1 MQTAQFIE
9 ALQSDLRELAQLG
22 GEELVQAAHRLE
34 GAVKQSAT
42 LRLIDALTQ
51 VALEVSSQLPN
62 GHLDV
67 RLAGQDPEL
76 VYVEEEDEEPQAQAA
91 EDGLTARIT
100 LRLPESLK
108 VALETAAEAEGV
120 SVNTWLVRALA
131 ALGVERRRPCDPVGK
146 THHGLRPV
154 LRGGVM
160 QFFPALFGHLEVHVD
175 TRDPRRARR
184 RPVVRSG
191 R

>member
-76 VYVEEEDEEPQAQAA
+76 VYVEEEGEEPQAQSA

-108 VALETAAEAEGV
+108 VTVETAAEAEGV

-131 ALGVERRRPCDPVGK
+131 ALGVGRRRRP
-146 THHGLRPV
+146 
-154 LRGGVM
+154 GG
-160 QFFPALFGHLEVHVD
+160 
-175 TRDPRRARR
+175 
-184 RPVVRSG
+184 RSG
-191 R
+191 KRITGYAQS

>member
-9 ALQSDLRELAQLG
+9 ALQADLRELAQLG
-22 GEELVQAAHRLE
+22 GDELVQATHRLE

-62 GHLDV
+62 GHVDV

-76 VYVEEEDEEPQAQAA
+76 VYVEEEGEEPQAQTAD
-91 EDGLTARIT
+91 DGLNARIT

-108 VALETAAEAEGV
+108 VALEKAADAEGV
-120 SVNTWLVRALA
+120 SVNAWLVRALQRSVSSGGGRA
-131 ALGVERRRPCDPVGK
+131 VRTGK
-146 THHGLRPV
+146 RITGYA
-154 LRGGVM
+154 
-160 QFFPALFGHLEVHVD
+160 Q
-175 TRDPRRARR
+175 
-184 RPVVRSG
+184 S
-191 R
+191 

>member
-76 VYVEEEDEEPQAQAA
+76 VYVEEEGEEPQAQSA

-108 VALETAAEAEGV
+108 VTVETAAEAEGV

-131 ALGVERRRPCDPVGK
+131 RSVS
-146 THHGLRPV
+146 
-154 LRGGVM
+154 GG
-160 QFFPALFGHLEVHVD
+160 GG
-175 TRDPRRARR
+175 RS
-184 RPVVRSG
+184 VRSG
-191 R
+191 KRITGYAQS

>member
-76 VYVEEEDEEPQAQAA
+76 VYVEEEGEEPQAQAA
-91 EDGLTARIT
+91 EDGLNARIT

-108 VALETAAEAEGV
+108 VTVETAAEAEGV

-131 ALGVERRRPCDPVGK
+131 RSVS
-146 THHGLRPV
+146 
-154 LRGGVM
+154 GG
-160 QFFPALFGHLEVHVD
+160 GSG
-175 TRDPRRARR
+175 RAI
-184 RPVVRSG
+184 RSG
-191 R
+191 RRITGYAQS

>member
-22 GEELVQAAHRLE
+22 GDELVQAAHRLE

-67 RLAGQDPEL
+67 RLSGQDPEL
-76 VYVEEEDEEPQAQAA
+76 VYVEEEGEEPKAQAA

-100 LRLPESLK
+100 LRLPDSLK
-108 VALETAAEAEGV
+108 TTLERAAEMEGV
-120 SVNTWLVRALA
+120 SVNTWLVRALQRS
-131 ALGVERRRPCDPVGK
+131 VSS
-146 THHGLRPV
+146 
-154 LRGGVM
+154 GG
-160 QFFPALFGHLEVHVD
+160 G
-175 TRDPRRARR
+175 RA
-184 RPVVRSG
+184 VRSG
-191 R
+191 KRITGYAQS

>member
-22 GEELVQAAHRLE
+22 GDELVQAAHRLE

-51 VALEVSSQLPN
+51 IALEVSSQLPN
-62 GHLDV
+62 GHVDV

-76 VYVEEEDEEPQAQAA
+76 VYVAEEGEEPQAQSAD
-91 EDGLTARIT
+91 DGLNARIT

-108 VALETAAEAEGV
+108 VALEKAAEAEGV
-120 SVNTWLVRALA
+120 SVNAWLVR
-131 ALGVERRRPCDPVGK
+131 
-146 THHGLRPV
+146 V
-154 LRGGVM
+154 LQRSVSGG
-160 QFFPALFGHLEVHVD
+160 GGG
-175 TRDPRRARR
+175 RA
-184 RPVVRSG
+184 VRSG
-191 R
+191 KRITGYAQS

>member
-22 GEELVQAAHRLE
+22 GEELVQAAHRME

-76 VYVEEEDEEPQAQAA
+76 VYVEEEGEEPQAQAA

-108 VALETAAEAEGV
+108 VTLEAAAEAEGV

-131 ALGVERRRPCDPVGK
+131 RSVSS
-146 THHGLRPV
+146 
-154 LRGGVM
+154 GG
-160 QFFPALFGHLEVHVD
+160 G
-175 TRDPRRARR
+175 RA
-184 RPVVRSG
+184 VRSG
-191 R
+191 KRITGYAQS

>member
-9 ALQSDLRELAQLG
+9 ALQGDLRELAQLG

-67 RLAGQDPEL
+67 RLSGQDPEL
-76 VYVEEEDEEPQAQAA
+76 VYVEEEGEEPKAQAA

-100 LRLPESLK
+100 LRLPDSLK
-108 VALETAAEAEGV
+108 TTLERAAEMEGV
-120 SVNTWLVRALA
+120 SVNTWLVRALQRS
-131 ALGVERRRPCDPVGK
+131 VSS
-146 THHGLRPV
+146 
-154 LRGGVM
+154 GG
-160 QFFPALFGHLEVHVD
+160 G
-175 TRDPRRARR
+175 RA
-184 RPVVRSG
+184 VRSG
-191 R
+191 KRITGYAQS

>member
-9 ALQSDLRELAQLG
+9 ALQADLRELAQLG
-22 GEELVQAAHRLE
+22 GDELVQAAHRLE

-67 RLAGQDPEL
+67 RLAGHDPEL
-76 VYVEEEDEEPQAQAA
+76 VYVEEEGEEPQAQTA

-100 LRLPESLK
+100 LRLPDSLK
-108 VALETAAEAEGV
+108 VTLEKAAEAEGV
-120 SVNTWLVRALA
+120 SVNTWLVRALQRA
-131 ALGVERRRPCDPVGK
+131 VSS
-146 THHGLRPV
+146 
-154 LRGGVM
+154 GG
-160 QFFPALFGHLEVHVD
+160 G
-175 TRDPRRARR
+175 RA
-184 RPVVRSG
+184 VRSG
-191 R
+191 KRITGYAQS

>member
-76 VYVEEEDEEPQAQAA
+76 VYVEEEGEEPQAQA

-108 VALETAAEAEGV
+108 VALETAADAEGV

-131 ALGVERRRPCDPVGK
+131 RSVAS
-146 THHGLRPV
+146 
-154 LRGGVM
+154 GG
-160 QFFPALFGHLEVHVD
+160 G
-175 TRDPRRARR
+175 RA
-184 RPVVRSG
+184 VRSG
-191 R
+191 KRITGYAQS

>member
-9 ALQSDLRELAQLG
+9 ALQADVRELAQLG

-76 VYVEEEDEEPQAQAA
+76 VYVEGEEPPAQAA

-108 VALETAAEAEGV
+108 VSLEKAAEAEGV
-120 SVNTWLVRALA
+120 SVNTWLVRALQRA
-131 ALGVERRRPCDPVGK
+131 IS
-146 THHGLRPV
+146 
-154 LRGGVM
+154 GGS
-160 QFFPALFGHLEVHVD
+160 G
-175 TRDPRRARR
+175 RA
-184 RPVVRSG
+184 VRSG
-191 R
+191 KRITGYAQS

>member
-22 GEELVQAAHRLE
+22 GDELVQAAHRLE

-67 RLAGQDPEL
+67 RLSGQDPEL
-76 VYVEEEDEEPQAQAA
+76 VYVEEEGEEPQAQAA

-100 LRLPESLK
+100 LRLPDSLK
-108 VALETAAEAEGV
+108 TTLERAAEMEGV
-120 SVNTWLVRALA
+120 SVNTFLVRALQRS
-131 ALGVERRRPCDPVGK
+131 VSS
-146 THHGLRPV
+146 
-154 LRGGVM
+154 GG
-160 QFFPALFGHLEVHVD
+160 G
-175 TRDPRRARR
+175 RA
-184 RPVVRSG
+184 VRSG
-191 R
+191 KRITGYAQS

>member
-9 ALQSDLRELAQLG
+9 ALQGDLRELAQLG

-62 GHLDV
+62 GHVDV

-76 VYVEEEDEEPQAQAA
+76 VYGEEESAEPQAQAA
-91 EDGLTARIT
+91 GREVGEMRHESCRTPGALTLGLRVPSGEISLESVDGEETTVELDATSSNEEVQALVDGARI
-100 LRLPESLK
+100 E
-108 VALETAAEAEGV
+108 
-120 SVNTWLVRALA
+120 VRQ
-131 ALGVERRRPCDPVGK
+131 
-146 THHGLRPV
+146 
-154 LRGGVM
+154 RGD
-160 QFFPALFGHLEVHVD
+160 GHEVIVD
-175 TRDPRRARR
+175 VPRK
-184 RPVVRSG
+184 
-191 R
+191 

>member
-9 ALQSDLRELAQLG
+9 ALQADLRELAQLG
-22 GEELVQAAHRLE
+22 GDELVQAAHRLE

-76 VYVEEEDEEPQAQAA
+76 VYVEEEGEEPQAQAA
-91 EDGLTARIT
+91 EDGLAARVT
-100 LRLPESLK
+100 LRLPDSLK
-108 VALETAAEAEGV
+108 VALEKAAEAEGV
-120 SVNTWLVRALA
+120 SLNTWLVR
-131 ALGVERRRPCDPVGK
+131 
-146 THHGLRPV
+146 V
-154 LRGGVM
+154 LQRSLSSGG
-160 QFFPALFGHLEVHVD
+160 G
-175 TRDPRRARR
+175 RAI
-184 RPVVRSG
+184 RSG
-191 R
+191 KRITGYAQS

>member
-22 GEELVQAAHRLE
+22 GDELVQAAHRLE

-76 VYVEEEDEEPQAQAA
+76 VYVEEQGEEPPAQAA

-120 SVNTWLVRALA
+120 SVNTWLVRVLA
-131 ALGVERRRPCDPVGK
+131 RSVSS
-146 THHGLRPV
+146 
-154 LRGGVM
+154 GG
-160 QFFPALFGHLEVHVD
+160 G
-175 TRDPRRARR
+175 RA
-184 RPVVRSG
+184 VRSG
-191 R
+191 KRITGYAQS